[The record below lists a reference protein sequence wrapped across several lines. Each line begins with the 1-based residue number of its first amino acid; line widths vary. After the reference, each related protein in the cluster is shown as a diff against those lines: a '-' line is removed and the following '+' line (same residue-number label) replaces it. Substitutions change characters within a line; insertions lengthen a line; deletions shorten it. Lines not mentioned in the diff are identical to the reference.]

1 MIKDKTRVMAGVKKQ
16 MKPDIV
22 PDVVIAGG
30 GINGA
35 VLALG
40 LARIGLAVV
49 VVDKGATGKTSGKTE
64 PDGRAYAL
72 NLGVQRMLTV
82 FGLWGDLQ
90 AHSEPILD
98 MKISDAKGNLS
109 RAGISPFYLHFNRA
123 MMEGEALGFL
133 IEDAPLRG
141 VLSKAV
147 DKHPLITVL
156 SNTQVCGHTLTN
168 GGVEV
173 AVATNKTP
181 HKTIHA
187 KLLIGC
193 DGRDSKVAKNAGI
206 VRIGW
211 DYPQSALVCAL
222 SHTKPHHGTAHQI
235 FTPNGPLAVLP
246 LRGNRVSIVW
256 TQERNRAALIHGLDD
271 AGYLAILRETL
282 GDFLGEVALDGTR
295 GTYPL
300 GLALTESFVRT
311 RVALVGDS
319 AHGIHPLAGQGLN
332 LGLFDSAALCQVLFD
347 AMQNGED
354 IGAVSVLN
362 RYQVWRR
369 FDTCAMAL
377 ATDGLNR
384 LFSNDVPLVRG
395 IRGLGL
401 GAINALPFA
410 KQGFARLGA
419 GAGAEVPK
427 FMQGR
432 ELF

>member
-1 MIKDKTRVMAGVKKQ
+1 MAGVKKQ
-16 MKPDIV
+16 MKPDVV

-49 VVDKGATGKTSGKTE
+49 VVDKGAGKAQ

-82 FGLWGDLQ
+82 FGLWDDLQ
-90 AHSEPILD
+90 AHAEPILD
-98 MKISDAKGNLS
+98 MKISDANG
-109 RAGISPFYLHFNRA
+109 AGISPFYLYFTKA
-123 MMEGEALGFL
+123 MMEDEALGFL

-156 SNTQVCGHTLTN
+156 SNTQVSGHTLTN

-173 AVATNKTP
+173 TLSP

-256 TQERNRAALIHGLDD
+256 TQECKRAALIHGLDD
-271 AGYLAILRETL
+271 AGYLATLRETL

-300 GLALTESFVRT
+300 GLALTESFVQA

-332 LGLFDSAALCQVLFD
+332 LGLFDSAAL
-347 AMQNGED
+347 
-354 IGAVSVLN
+354 
-362 RYQVWRR
+362 
-369 FDTCAMAL
+369 
-377 ATDGLNR
+377 
-384 LFSNDVPLVRG
+384 
-395 IRGLGL
+395 
-401 GAINALPFA
+401 
-410 KQGFARLGA
+410 
-419 GAGAEVPK
+419 
-427 FMQGR
+427 
-432 ELF
+432 

>member
-1 MIKDKTRVMAGVKKQ
+1 MAGVKKQ
-16 MKPDIV
+16 MKTDVV

-82 FGLWGDLQ
+82 FGLWDDLQ
-90 AHSEPILD
+90 AHAEPILD
-98 MKISDAKGNLS
+98 MKISDAKGGIRGDANG
-109 RAGISPFYLHFNRA
+109 AGISPFYLHFNRA

-168 GGVEV
+168 GGVEISV
-173 AVATNKTP
+173 SPN
-181 HKTIHA
+181 KTIHA

-222 SHTKPHHGTAHQI
+222 RHTKPHHGTAHQI

-256 TQERNRAALIHGLDD
+256 TQERKRANLIHGLDD

-295 GTYPL
+295 GAYPL
-300 GLALTESFVRT
+300 GLALTESFVRA

-347 AMQNGED
+347 AVQNGED
-354 IGAVSVLN
+354 IGAMSVLN

-419 GAGAEVPK
+419 GAGADVPR

>member
-1 MIKDKTRVMAGVKKQ
+1 M
-16 MKPDIV
+16 
-22 PDVVIAGG
+22 
-30 GINGA
+30 
-35 VLALG
+35 
-40 LARIGLAVV
+40 
-49 VVDKGATGKTSGKTE
+49 
-64 PDGRAYAL
+64 
-72 NLGVQRMLTV
+72 
-82 FGLWGDLQ
+82 F
-90 AHSEPILD
+90 
-98 MKISDAKGNLS
+98 
-109 RAGISPFYLHFNRA
+109 
-123 MMEGEALGFL
+123 
-133 IEDAPLRG
+133 
-141 VLSKAV
+141 LSKAV

-156 SNTQVCGHTLTN
+156 SNTQVSGHTLTN

-173 AVATNKTP
+173 TLSPHKTP

-256 TQERNRAALIHGLDD
+256 TQERKRAALIHGLDD

-300 GLALTESFVRT
+300 GLALTESFVRA

-347 AMQNGED
+347 AVQNGED
-354 IGAVSVLN
+354 IGAVNVLN

-384 LFSNDVPLVRG
+384 LFSNDVPFVRG

-401 GAINALPFA
+401 GAVNALPFA

>member
-1 MIKDKTRVMAGVKKQ
+1 MAGVKKQ
-16 MKPDIV
+16 MKTDVV

-72 NLGVQRMLTV
+72 NLGVQKMLTV
-82 FGLWGDLQ
+82 FGLWDDLQ

-98 MKISDAKGNLS
+98 MKISDAKGGVSGDANG
-109 RAGISPFYLHFNRA
+109 AGISPFYLHFNRA
-123 MMEGEALGFL
+123 MMEDEALGFL

-168 GGVEV
+168 GGVEISV
-173 AVATNKTP
+173 SPN
-181 HKTIHA
+181 KTIHA

-256 TQERNRAALIHGLDD
+256 TQERKRAALIHGLDD
-271 AGYLAILRETL
+271 AGYLATLRETL

-300 GLALTESFVRT
+300 GLALTESFVRP

-332 LGLFDSAALCQVLFD
+332 LGLFDSAALCQVLFE
-347 AMQNGED
+347 AVQNGED
-354 IGAVSVLN
+354 IGAVSVLH

-384 LFSNDVPLVRG
+384 LFSNDVPIVRG

-401 GAINALPFA
+401 GVVNRLPFA

-419 GAGAEVPK
+419 GAGADVPR

>member
-1 MIKDKTRVMAGVKKQ
+1 
-16 MKPDIV
+16 
-22 PDVVIAGG
+22 
-30 GINGA
+30 
-35 VLALG
+35 
-40 LARIGLAVV
+40 
-49 VVDKGATGKTSGKTE
+49 
-64 PDGRAYAL
+64 
-72 NLGVQRMLTV
+72 
-82 FGLWGDLQ
+82 
-90 AHSEPILD
+90 
-98 MKISDAKGNLS
+98 
-109 RAGISPFYLHFNRA
+109 
-123 MMEGEALGFL
+123 MEGEALGFL

-173 AVATNKTP
+173 TLSHNKTP
-181 HKTIHA
+181 CKNIHA

-193 DGRDSKVAKNAGI
+193 DGRDSQVAKNAGI

-256 TQERNRAALIHGLDD
+256 TQERKRAALIHGLDD

-347 AMQNGED
+347 AVQNGED
-354 IGAVSVLN
+354 IGAVSVLH

-401 GAINALPFA
+401 GVVNRLPFA

-419 GAGAEVPK
+419 GAGADVPR

>member
-1 MIKDKTRVMAGVKKQ
+1 MAGVKKQ
-16 MKPDIV
+16 MKTDVV
-22 PDVVIAGG
+22 PDVIIAGG

-82 FGLWGDLQ
+82 FRLWGDLQ
-90 AHSEPILD
+90 AHAEPILD
-98 MKISDAKGNLS
+98 MKISDAKGGVSGDLS
-109 RAGISPFYLHFNRA
+109 GAGISPFYLHFNRA

-147 DKHPLITVL
+147 AGHPLITVL

-173 AVATNKTP
+173 TLSP

-193 DGRDSKVAKNAGI
+193 DGRDSKVAKTAGI

-256 TQERNRAALIHGLDD
+256 TQECKRAALIHGLDD

-295 GTYPL
+295 GAYPL

-347 AMQNGED
+347 AAQNGED
-354 IGAVSVLN
+354 IGAVNVLN

-419 GAGAEVPK
+419 GAGADVPR

>member
-1 MIKDKTRVMAGVKKQ
+1 MAGVKKQ
-16 MKPDIV
+16 MK

-49 VVDKGATGKTSGKTE
+49 VVDKGAGKVE

-82 FGLWGDLQ
+82 FGLWDDLQ

-98 MKISDAKGNLS
+98 MKISDAKGGIRGDANG
-109 RAGISPFYLHFNRA
+109 AGISPFYLHFNRA

-156 SNTQVCGHTLTN
+156 SNTQVRGHTLTN
-168 GGVEV
+168 GGVEISV
-173 AVATNKTP
+173 SPN
-181 HKTIHA
+181 KTIHA

-193 DGRDSKVAKNAGI
+193 DGRDSQVAKNAGI

-222 SHTKPHHGTAHQI
+222 RHTKPHHGTAHQI

-256 TQERNRAALIHGLDD
+256 TQECKRAALIHGLDD
-271 AGYLAILRETL
+271 AGYLAALRETL

-300 GLALTESFVRT
+300 GLALTESFVRA

-332 LGLFDSAALCQVLFD
+332 LGLFDSAALCQILFD
-347 AMQNGED
+347 AVQNGED
-354 IGAVSVLN
+354 IGAVNVLN

-384 LFSNDVPLVRG
+384 LFSNDVPFVRG